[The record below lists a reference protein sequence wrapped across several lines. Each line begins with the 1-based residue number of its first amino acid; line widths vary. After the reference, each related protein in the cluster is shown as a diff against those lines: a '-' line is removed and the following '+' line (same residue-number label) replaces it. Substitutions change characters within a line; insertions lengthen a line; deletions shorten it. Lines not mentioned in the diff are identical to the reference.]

1 MGTSQ
6 FRLPDAGEGL
16 TEAEIVTWRVAA
28 GDRVAVNDV
37 LVEVETAKS
46 LVELPSPFEG
56 VVTALLAEV
65 GQVVAVGAPI
75 VEVETAGSEAGQT
88 EPDRA
93 GSANLVGYG
102 PRAGGRRRR
111 HRGRSDS
118 ATPVAEPDATPAPEP
133 ESEPAPAPAPA
144 ATVTQPV
151 AEPERLRALAKPPVR
166 KLARDL
172 GIELGTVTA
181 TGAGGIVTRA
191 DVEGAAQPAPPAAP
205 PPEPGSAPAP
215 AGRDTDGRET
225 RLDVTGVRR
234 ATAAAMV
241 ASAFSAPHVTEWVE
255 VDVTRMV
262 DKVAELRGD
271 RQFREVRVTPLLLV
285 ARAVCVALRRT
296 PALNARWDEA
306 NQQIVQKHYVNLG
319 IAVDTPRGLVVPN
332 IPGADGLGALE
343 LARAL
348 GELTETARAGRTAPA
363 SMSGGTFTITNIG
376 VFGIDG
382 GTPILNPNEAGILA
396 VGAIRE
402 KPWVVGGQIVVR
414 QVTTLAVSF
423 DHRMADGAQG
433 SAFLADVAAIL
444 GDPGATLLLA

>member
-16 TEAEIVTWRVAA
+16 TEAEIVTWRVAE

-56 VVTALLAEV
+56 VVTALLAQV
-65 GQVVAVGAPI
+65 GQVVAVGTPI
-75 VEVETAGSEAGQT
+75 VEVETSGAEPAEAGQRESGRDEHGRD
-88 EPDRA
+88 EPDPAAA
-93 GSANLVGYG
+93 GSSANLVGYG

-111 HRGRSDS
+111 FRGRSES
-118 ATPVAEPDATPAPEP
+118 STPRPEPVPEP
-133 ESEPAPAPAPA
+133 ESAPQAPPEPAA
-144 ATVTQPV
+144 
-151 AEPERLRALAKPPVR
+151 LRALAKPPVR

-172 GIELGTVTA
+172 GVDLAAVTA
-181 TGAGGIVTRA
+181 TGADGIVTRA
-191 DVEGAAQPAPPAAP
+191 DVEAAAQPPP
-205 PPEPGSAPAP
+205 GPAP
-215 AGRDTDGRET
+215 VSGGDLGERET

-262 DKVAELRGD
+262 EKVAELRAD
-271 RQFREVRVTPLLLV
+271 RRFGEVRVTPLLLV
-285 ARAVCVALRRT
+285 ARAVCVALHRT
-296 PALNARWDEA
+296 PALNSRWDEA

-332 IPGADGLGALE
+332 IPGADSLGTLE

-348 GELTETARAGRTAPA
+348 GELTETARAGRATPA

-396 VGAIRE
+396 VGAIRP
-402 KPWVVGGQIVVR
+402 KPWVVDGQIVVR

-423 DHRMADGAQG
+423 DHRMADGAEG

-444 GDPGATLLLA
+444 ADPGATLLMV